1 MMNALALALVLALS
15 LASYSPALAANASES
30 PVMKPLPVGQTFP
43 DLTFTNPVS
52 AKEAQELGAG
62 TGGKPV
68 RVSDIKA
75 QAVIFVVYS
84 MYCPFCQREAPE
96 LNKLHSLIKSRGLS
110 GKLKLVG
117 MGAGNSPF
125 EVNVFRE
132 KFSSPFPLLADQ
144 DFSAYKILG
153 QVGTP
158 YYYILKRQEKDF
170 VIVDSQL
177 GCMTSAEAFLDG
189 VVEKTGVTKGK

>member
-1 MMNALALALVLALS
+1 MKALALSLVLALS
-15 LASYSPALAANASES
+15 VLAHSQALAAQASES
-30 PVMKPLPVGQTFP
+30 PFMKPLPAGQAFP
-43 DLTFTNPVS
+43 DLTFTDPIS
-52 AKEAQELGAG
+52 DKEAQDLGAG
-62 TGGKPV
+62 AGGKPV
-68 RVSDIKA
+68 RLADVKA

-96 LNKLHSLIKSRGLS
+96 LNKLHALIKSRGLS
-110 GKLKLVG
+110 DNLKLVG

-132 KFSSPFPLLADQ
+132 KFSTPFTLLADQ
-144 DFSAYKILG
+144 DFNAYKALG

-158 YYYILKRQEKDF
+158 YFYVLKRQGNGF
-170 VIVDSQL
+170 VIADGQL

-189 VVEKTGVTKGK
+189 VVEKTGLPKGK